1 MVDSKG
7 NKNIILESV
16 ILIESSM
23 FEEIHR
29 ELPDYKFDIILANMP
44 QTMFKNAQS
53 RIDKNG
59 GPDGF
64 KHT

>member
-1 MVDSKG
+1 
-7 NKNIILESV
+7 
-16 ILIESSM
+16 M
-23 FEEIHR
+23 FEEI
-29 ELPDYKFDIILANMP
+29 EKKLPDCKFDIILGNMP

>member
-1 MVDSKG
+1 
-7 NKNIILESV
+7 
-16 ILIESSM
+16 M
-23 FEEIHR
+23 FEEIQK
-29 ELPDYKFDIILANMP
+29 ELPNYKFDIILANMP

>member
-1 MVDSKG
+1 
-7 NKNIILESV
+7 
-16 ILIESSM
+16 M
-23 FEEIHR
+23 FDQIQKQ
-29 ELPDYKFDIILANMP
+29 LPSQKFDIILGNMP

-64 KHT
+64 KLT